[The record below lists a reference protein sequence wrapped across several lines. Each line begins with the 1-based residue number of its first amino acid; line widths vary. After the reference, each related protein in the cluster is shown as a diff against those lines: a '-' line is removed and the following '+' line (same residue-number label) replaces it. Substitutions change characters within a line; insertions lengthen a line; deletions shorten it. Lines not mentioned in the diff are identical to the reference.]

1 MEYRPHPLAD
11 IFPLITGDEFVA
23 LKQDI
28 KDNGLLEP
36 IWILDGM
43 ILDGR
48 NRFRACQEVGVS
60 PVFREYEGDEPAA
73 FVISLNLKRRHLD
86 KSQSATV
93 AVEFL
98 PFLEAEAKDRKK
110 KAGENYGKGHSKV
123 NQKIDE
129 PIRETESAR
138 AVKAAQSLDI
148 AAQMVGTNRQ
158 YVADAK
164 KLKEEKPEVF
174 EQVRKGEKT
183 ISQAKREILK
193 ESVAARLEEVAANE
207 VIAPTGLFDVIVIDP
222 PWPMQKIDRDVRP
235 NQVEFD
241 YPTMTEDELSS
252 LEIPAD
258 EDCHVWLWTTHKF
271 MPMAFRLLNSWGMKY
286 VCTFVWHKP
295 GGFQPIGLPQYNCE
309 FALYARKGTPQF
321 IDTKALPTCFNAPR
335 GAHSEKPEEF
345 YEMVRRVTG
354 GRKLDMFNR
363 RLIEGFAGW
372 GKEAA

>member
-36 IWILDGM
+36 IWMLDGM

-93 AVEFL
+93 AVVFL
-98 PFLEAEAKDRKK
+98 PFLEAAAKDRKK

>member
-36 IWILDGM
+36 IWMLDGM

-48 NRFRACQEVGVS
+48 NRFRACQEVGVK
-60 PVFREYEGDEPAA
+60 PIFREYEGDEPAA

-98 PFLEAEAKDRKK
+98 PFLEEEAKERQRI
-110 KAGENYGKGHSKV
+110 AGEIYGKGQPKV
-123 NQKIDE
+123 DKKVYQ
-129 PIRETESAR
+129 PINDRVER
-138 AVKAAQSLDI
+138 APQPIDI
-148 AAQMVGTNRQ
+148 AAQMTGTNRQ
-158 YVADAK
+158 YVSDAK